1 MQHIIIADNQ
11 DITRAGLLYVLSHM
25 EDVSCQVAG
34 DKSELI
40 HQLKGVSES
49 HPDTGLYP
57 VRFLRYSRPSCTRT
71 ALSACTPDTLERR
84 PQYRFHPQHCQCRPA
99 GQCAYEGCK
108 AVGNRTVP

>member
-11 DITRAGLLYVLSHM
+11 DITRAGLLYVLSHI

-40 HQLKGVSES
+40 HQLKGCPRAILILDYTLFDFSGTADLLVL
-49 HPDTGLYP
+49 GQRYP
-57 VRFLRYSRPSCTRT
+57 L
-71 ALSACTPDTLERR
+71 AHLILWRR